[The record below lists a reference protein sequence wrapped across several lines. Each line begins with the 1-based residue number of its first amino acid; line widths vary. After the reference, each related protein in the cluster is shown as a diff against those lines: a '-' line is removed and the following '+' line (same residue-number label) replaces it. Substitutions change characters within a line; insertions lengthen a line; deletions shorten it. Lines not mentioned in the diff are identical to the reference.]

1 LPAAFEPRV
10 IVNLSLKALPQGYN
24 FHAVSTPAQPD
35 TRSPE
40 QRAQLAARPLRW
52 LVAASLV
59 LPLAILIIAG
69 WISYQQHFDDARDR
83 LERDLNR
90 IYEHALKVFE
100 TFDLSARYVDELLAG
115 ASNEKI
121 RADEARYHGRLKA
134 LTDTLPQL
142 RDIWVLDSSGA
153 PLVSGTIF
161 PMPKIDLSDRPYFSV
176 HKERKRELYVSD
188 IIDARVADLRFFAI
202 SRSRDGPDG
211 SFNGVTVISVKPEY
225 FSNYYR
231 ALPQPVVAAL
241 ITGDG
246 AVLARYPE
254 DVGPQ
259 QLPPDAPFMRAIAAN
274 PDNGFADGVS
284 AIDGVARTAAYR
296 RLPGYNVYVS
306 MGLDHSTVT
315 GMWLRDMVSHL
326 LFGIPATI
334 ALFSMSLV
342 ALRRTERA
350 ELAHARMWQEV
361 GRRELTE
368 RALRQSQK
376 MEAVGRLTGGI
387 AHDFNNLLT
396 AILGNVDL
404 ALRRIPESDERVRRL
419 LNSARQASERAAT
432 LVQRLLAYS
441 RQHPLEV
448 KSVDINKLVQGMS
461 ELLRRTIGETITVE
475 TDLANGLWKTAIDAN
490 QLENT
495 ILNLAINSRD
505 AMPEGGRLVIETANT
520 FLDEDYVIE
529 HAGDVPHGQYVMIAI
544 VDSGS
549 GMTRDILDRAFEPF
563 FTTKPTGV
571 GTGLGLSMVYGFVK
585 QSAGHIKI
593 YSEPGEGTAIKIY
606 FPRLADDAALPEW
619 QPTEIEET
627 QAQDVGDLGDTI
639 LLVEDDEEVNRFA
652 TEVLREEGYN
662 VIATHDAR
670 SALRLLDA
678 NPGIKL
684 LFTDIILPGGMNG
697 RQLSDEALRRRPDLK
712 VLYATGYTRDAIIHE
727 GRLDADVELLNKP
740 FTHDLLTRKV
750 RQILEAEPSTA
761 ERQQAG

>member
-1 LPAAFEPRV
+1 M
-10 IVNLSLKALPQGYN
+10 
-24 FHAVSTPAQPD
+24 
-35 TRSPE
+35 
-40 QRAQLAARPLRW
+40 ARPLKW
-52 LVAASLV
+52 LVALSLF
-59 LPLAILIIAG
+59 LPLAVLAIAG

-83 LERDLNR
+83 LDRDLGR

-100 TFDLSARYVDELLAG
+100 TFDLSARYADELLGG

-121 RADEARYHGRLKA
+121 RAEEAQYNAKLKV

-142 RDIWVLDSSGA
+142 RDIWVLDAKGI

-161 PMPKIDLSDRPYFSV
+161 PMPKVDLSDRAYFSV
-176 HKERKRELYVSD
+176 HKNEKRGPYVSEVV
-188 IIDARVADLRFFAI
+188 DARVADLRFFAI
-202 SRSRDGPDG
+202 GRRRENPDG
-211 SFNGVTVISVKPEY
+211 SFNGVTVISVKPEH
-225 FSNYYR
+225 FTNYYSS
-231 ALPQPVVAAL
+231 LPPPAFAAL
-241 ITGDG
+241 LREDG
-246 AVLARYPE
+246 VILARYPE
-254 DVGPQ
+254 TRGAT
-259 QLPPDAPFMRAIAAN
+259 LPSDSPLRKAIAEN
-274 PDNGFADGVS
+274 PERGFADGIS
-284 AIDGVARTAAYR
+284 AIDGARRSFAYR
-296 RLPGYNVYVS
+296 RLPNHGLYVS
-306 MGLDHSTVT
+306 MALDNRTIT
-315 GMWLRDMVSHL
+315 LTWLWDLASHL
-326 LFGIPATI
+326 LFGVPATI
-334 ALFSMSLV
+334 ALFSVSLV

-350 ELAHARMWQEV
+350 EFAHAQLLQEV

-404 ALRRIPESDERVRRL
+404 ALRRVPESDERVRRL

-448 KSVDINKLVQGMS
+448 KAVDVNRLVQGMS

-475 TDLANGLWKTAIDAN
+475 TALTGDLWKAAIDPN

-505 AMPEGGRLVIETANT
+505 AMPEGGRLTIETANT
-520 FLDEDYVIE
+520 HLDEDYVIE
-529 HAGDVPHGQYVMIAI
+529 HAGDVARGQYVLVAI
-544 VDSGS
+544 TDSGT
-549 GMTRDILDRAFEPF
+549 GMTREILDRAFEPF

-585 QSAGHIKI
+585 QSGGHIKI
-593 YSEPGEGTAIKIY
+593 YSEPGKGASIKIY
-606 FPRLADDAALPEW
+606 FPRLADDSDLPAW
-619 QPTEIEET
+619 QPAEIEET
-627 QAQDVGDLGDTI
+627 QAQDAGDLGDTI

-712 VLYATGYTRDAIIHE
+712 VLYATGYTRDAIIHH
-727 GRLDADVELLNKP
+727 GRIDADVELLNKP

-750 RQILEAEPSTA
+750 RQILDADQEKIAKQDA
-761 ERQQAG
+761 

>member
-1 LPAAFEPRV
+1 
-10 IVNLSLKALPQGYN
+10 
-24 FHAVSTPAQPD
+24 VSTPSPND
-35 TRSPE
+35 SSSPE
-40 QRAQLAARPLRW
+40 QRAERAARPLRW
-52 LVAASLV
+52 LVALSLI
-59 LPLAILIIAG
+59 LPLATLAVAG
-69 WISYQQHFDDARDR
+69 WLSYQQHFSDARDR
-83 LERDLNR
+83 LDRDLGR

-100 TFDLSARYVDELLAG
+100 TFDLSARYVDQLLEG
-115 ASNEKI
+115 VSNEK
-121 RADEARYHGRLKA
+121 ARIDQTQFKAKLKG
-134 LTDTLPQL
+134 LIDNLPQL
-142 RDIWVLDSSGA
+142 LDIWVVDSSGA
-153 PLVSGTIF
+153 LILSGTGAST
-161 PMPKIDLSDRPYFSV
+161 PS
-176 HKERKRELYVSD
+176 
-188 IIDARVADLRFFAI
+188 ADLLSQNYFLEQKNKARGPFVTDVIEGGTDGRRFFAI
-202 SRSRDGPDG
+202 SYRRENADGA
-211 SFNGVTVISVKPEY
+211 FNGVTLISVRAEY
-225 FSNYYR
+225 FTSFYGM
-231 ALPQPVVAAL
+231 LPQPAIASL
-241 ITGDG
+241 IRENG
-246 AVLARYPE
+246 AILARFPE
-254 DVGPQ
+254 RPAPAPSK
-259 QLPPDAPFMRAIAAN
+259 LPENSPILRA
-274 PDNGFADGVS
+274 FADSPDRGFVEGVS
-284 AIDGVARTAAYR
+284 AIDGTERTFVYH
-296 RLPGYNVYVS
+296 RLPETDVYVA
-306 MGLDHSTVT
+306 MGLDRQTVV
-315 GMWLRDMVSHL
+315 GDWLRDLTGHL

-334 ALFSMSLV
+334 ALFGISLV

-350 ELAHARMWQEV
+350 ELAHARLLQEV

-404 ALRRIPESDERVRRL
+404 ALRRIPDSDERVRRL

-448 KSVDINKLVQGMS
+448 KAVDINKLVAGMS
-461 ELLRRTIGETITVE
+461 ELLRRTIGETIAVE
-475 TDLANGLWKTAIDAN
+475 TRLADGLWRTAIDAN

-505 AMPEGGRLVIETANT
+505 AMPEGGRLTIETANAL
-520 FLDEDYVIE
+520 LDEDYVIE
-529 HAGDVPHGQYVMIAI
+529 HAGDVPHGQYVLIAI
-544 VDSGS
+544 ADSGT
-549 GMTRDILDRAFEPF
+549 GMTREILDRAFEPF

-585 QSAGHIKI
+585 QSGGHIKI
-593 YSEPGEGTAIKIY
+593 YSEPGEGTSIKIY
-606 FPRLADDAALPEW
+606 FPRLADDSDLPVW
-619 QPTEIEET
+619 QPTELEE
-627 QAQDVGDLGDTI
+627 AQGHDMGDLGDTI

-712 VLYATGYTRDAIIHE
+712 VLHATGYTRDAIIHE
-727 GRLDADVELLNKP
+727 GRLDSDVELLNKP

-750 RQILEAEPSTA
+750 RQILDADPQKAEKQSA
-761 ERQQAG
+761 